1 MIPLL
6 IAAGVG
12 AVAAGAGGAALAASH
27 DDSSGG
33 PAWGTAGQGIWLLNG
48 SPITGSGAA
57 VTKDTPGAVFAPGKP
72 VGGYDPSR
80 YEYNGAG
87 MGATERAQMYDR
99 LGADAQKREAVQ
111 ADFGLARAQMGRGD
125 DAQADAIGMLREAA
139 LGSAPSV
146 AQKQLQ
152 MGQDAAMRSQESLRA
167 SARGASGVALADYG
181 AAANIA
187 AGQQATNA
195 QQGLVRAQ
203 EMAEARGALMSG
215 TTAARGQSIQA
226 AGLEGSWSQ
235 GNAAL
240 QMQQREANDRRDAAM
255 RAAAEGVAG
264 QQGTMNLA
272 QQQAM
277 QRAYEEQQQ
286 REAAARAG
294 NNASSERV
302 VGMVV
307 GGLSGAANSMGAAY
321 SPKPPPTGGK

>member
-12 AVAAGAGGAALAASH
+12 AVAAGAGGAALAASR
-27 DDSSGG
+27 DRSSGG
-33 PAWGTAGQGIWLLNG
+33 
-48 SPITGSGAA
+48 GAFGGW
-57 VTKDTPGAVFAPGKP
+57 VDSKGNPVPEGTPGARRA
-72 VGGYDPSR
+72 GGYDANA
-80 YEYNGAG
+80 YNYSNAG
-87 MGATERAQMYDR
+87 MSAYERQKMYD
-99 LGADAQKREAVQ
+99 AQAEAAQKREA
-111 ADFGLARAQMGRGD
+111 
-125 DAQADAIGMLREAA
+125 AQANYSAAQGVLSQGGGDQAEAIAMHREAA
-139 LGSAPSV
+139 LGGAPSV

-152 MGQDAAMRSQESLRA
+152 MGQDAAMRSQESMRA
-167 SARGASGVALADYG
+167 SARGAAGVAMADYG